1 MTAPD
6 RLYGFHVANLRAV
19 RTGLDDVLAAGRR
32 AIALRRESSIATHI
46 RLFAFM
52 IGAWAECRLLKLL
65 YEPDAFSDDERQVVL
80 DEGALDRWMK
90 VVEVGFR
97 RHYRIPAASLQP
109 PALPKTAHA
118 RFQILNS
125 VIRDDLRAIITL
137 RNKLAHGQWA
147 YPLADDL
154 ADVAQQQMDA
164 LRLETLLSLK
174 QKASLIESLCASV
187 HDRGQADLRRRIAAR
202 S

>member
-1 MTAPD
+1 
-6 RLYGFHVANLRAV
+6 
-19 RTGLDDVLAAGRR
+19 
-32 AIALRRESSIATHI
+32 
-46 RLFAFM
+46 M

-187 HDRGQADLRRRIAAR
+187 HDLVVSLPTFERDFDRHFVRIEQVRRNIDAKDYAKWVGQIHAKHDRGQAARRPRIAAR